1 MAFSIP
7 HSYRFV
13 FGNIDLFL
21 RCIGGCDVVSPTLLG
36 QEPLVYT

>member
-7 HSYRFV
+7 HGYRFV

-21 RCIGGCDVVSPTLLG
+21 RCIGGCDAVGTALLG
-36 QEPLVYT
+36 QEPFVHP